1 MTMAVTLEKT
11 LEKTGNRAS
20 LASEYVIG
28 YAPEAQRKDQHVT
41 PERPTYYD
49 IPPIKSPEWLWYI
62 PAYFFVGGVASG
74 AYIVAVLADMRGR
87 REELPLV
94 RAGHFVS
101 LVAAAISPVLLILD
115 LGRPERWYNMLRVF
129 RPRSMLNLGTY
140 ILSFMGAFGVAGA
153 VSQLLR
159 MFGPTHLLYRLVM
172 QPLRL
177 FSWLGA
183 IPAGF
188 LGSYTAFLLTA
199 TNVPLWAGNR
209 LLMGLLF
216 FSSALSTGL
225 SATHLAAGLFGS
237 LTYASRKRV
246 KQAESFILGTELV
259 ATVASGLALRGLA
272 RPLLAGRLGMI
283 YLLGSVGLGM
293 LAPLWLNRLGKTSGL
308 IATLSPLLTLLG
320 GAVMRF
326 TIHEAGKRS
335 ADDPHAY
342 FHYTRPRR

>member
-1 MTMAVTLEKT
+1 MTVTLEKT

-41 PERPTYYD
+41 PGKPTYYD

-62 PAYFFVGGVASG
+62 PAYFYVGGIASG

-87 REELPLV
+87 REELPFV

-101 LVAAAISPVLLILD
+101 LAAAAISPVLLILD
-115 LGRPERWYNMLRVF
+115 LGKPERWYNMLRVF
-129 RPRSMLNLGTY
+129 RPRSMMNLGTY

-153 VSQLLR
+153 ISQLLR
-159 MFGPTHLLYRLVM
+159 MLGPNRLLYRLAM

-188 LGSYTAFLLTA
+188 LGSYTAFLLAA

-237 LTYASRKRV
+237 LTEASKRRI
-246 KQAESFILGTELV
+246 KRAENQILGVELAV
-259 ATVASGLALRGLA
+259 TVASGLALRGLA
-272 RPLLAGRLGMI
+272 RPLVTGRLGLA

-293 LAPLWLNRLGKTSGL
+293 LAPLGLNRLGKTSGL
-308 IATLSPLLTLLG
+308 MGMLPPLLTLLG
-320 GAVMRF
+320 GAAMRLA
-326 TIHEAGKRS
+326 IHEAGKRS
-335 ADDPHAY
+335 A
-342 FHYTRPRR
+342 

>member
-1 MTMAVTLEKT
+1 MTVTLETT

-28 YAPEAQRKDQHVT
+28 YAPEAQRKEQHVT
-41 PERPTYYD
+41 PEKPTYYD
-49 IPPIKSPEWLWYI
+49 IPPVKSPEWLWHI
-62 PAYFFVGGVASG
+62 PAYFFAGGIASG

-87 REELPLV
+87 SEDLPLV

-101 LVAAAISPVLLILD
+101 LVAAAVSPVLLILD

-129 RPRSMLNLGTY
+129 RPRSMMNLGAY

-153 VSQLLR
+153 ISQLLR
-159 MFGPTHLLYRLVM
+159 MLGPNHLLFRLAI

-177 FSWLGA
+177 LSWLGA

-188 LGSYTAFLLTA
+188 LGSYTAFLLAA
-199 TNVPLWAGNR
+199 TNVPLWASNK

-225 SATHLAAGLFGS
+225 SATHLASGLFGS
-237 LTYASRKRV
+237 LTEAGKRRV
-246 KQAESFILGTELV
+246 IRAENLILGVELAV
-259 ATVASGLALRGLA
+259 TAALGLAMRRLA
-272 RPLLAGRLGMI
+272 RPLVTGRLGTT

-293 LAPLWLNRLGKTSGL
+293 LVPLWLSRRV
-308 IATLSPLLTLLG
+308 ATYGHLAMLPPLLTLLG

-335 ADDPHAY
+335 AGDPHAY
-342 FHYTRPRR
+342 FHYTRPRG